1 MPSPAHY
8 SQTDLL
14 NILDSNP
21 PLTPIPPLRTA
32 PLPPDEKNV
41 GLNVHVE
48 GLDVTAPLSPGL
60 PPLHAE
66 EAMEGPFDEIF
77 LELLHTETSFL
88 SEVETIMV
96 IVREVLNPL
105 GAVEGTWV
113 DAVAELKKLHTEF
126 VGQLGAGDRAG
137 ITPGV
142 LGSILKWVCPTRQM
156 F

>member
-1 MPSPAHY
+1 MPSPVHY

-32 PLPPDEKNV
+32 PLPPDEKTV

-48 GLDVTAPLSPGL
+48 GPDVAPLSPGL

-77 LELLHTETSFL
+77 LELFRTETSFL
-88 SEVETIMV
+88 SEVDTIQA
-96 IVREVLNPL
+96 IVRELLNPL
-105 GAVEGTWV
+105 GVVETTWV
-113 DAVAELKKLHTEF
+113 DVVVDMKKLHTKF
-126 VGQLGAGDRAG
+126 VGQLGAGERAG

-142 LGSILKWVCPTRQM
+142 LKSILHWVCCL
-156 F
+156 